1 MEKFHEKQHTFGT
14 ISIISN
20 TGKSPCETY
29 SQYKIR
35 GQIETM
41 IDALKNIVDA
51 DRTYMQNQTALEG
64 WMFINLIAL
73 KWYYSILNLLKK
85 HELNKK
91 YTPGDFLLFLS
102 EMKMVK
108 INNIWQKSEIT
119 KKTAELLEK
128 LNIRYPTANDS

>member
-1 MEKFHEKQHTFGT
+1 
-14 ISIISN
+14 
-20 TGKSPCETY
+20 
-29 SQYKIR
+29 
-35 GQIETM
+35 M

-51 DRTYMQNQTALEG
+51 DCTYMQNQTALEG

-91 YTPGDFLLFLS
+91 YTPADFLLFLS

-119 KKTAELLEK
+119 KKTAELLKK
-128 LNIRYPTANDS
+128 LNIRYPTANAS